1 MGSWEFL
8 GILWNLL
15 LSLLSR
21 ILAFL
26 KPAGCE
32 KVFDPESTD
41 TDSLMSS
48 SGANWKEYY
57 LFGQV
62 TDDNQ
67 EWYKGSFD
75 VNPLDPGTLA
85 SDENDQ
91 IHSPEPI
98 RFAYEIKRIG
108 PQKSIGVVADL
119 KFLARI
125 LWYQSSRKIMENV
138 IHGDVDLPADQQGAY
153 LQAFS
158 IKHLL
163 SAVFTKIRAEYEWT
177 HPLINVWMPNPESM
191 NTESGQTA
199 AIWAFT
205 HGLMKETLAKA
216 TGSGWQQPDDWT
228 RNVLVFD
235 TKQAEKLWKELRDNP
250 PRKLG
255 WRSPEP
261 HTDYATMET
270 TDNFYEEFAEEFR
283 DLDSESL
290 MDMLQMFSEAAARYD
305 EERKRLHQKGTL
317 SVHGIKAIMSLYQ
330 CLDKYGRKVPYTWTD
345 ETEEDIRGFFMSKLF
360 AKMNLGSFWVGVR
373 DENMAWGLMTDY
385 NVLCPK
391 PLDMEPVE
399 LDGET
404 FPEYATIRE
413 KGGFAGNAGNAFY
426 ATTFPKDLTKYAKFT
441 HGQPIPLH
449 VAMERGMGEQQ
460 PGDEQVQRMGKWLI
474 RNGDAIALQEI
485 HRLGPM
491 FGSLDVEK
499 EIADC
504 RADPRLKGVEST
516 AKIDWSFGKVHG
528 FRGTLGEY
536 EERLRGLNTH
546 GHQLPGLPHDQAFP
560 TAIHFEDDV
569 NAFWATNTESV
580 KVFTIRQDDRLT
592 RVDPMV
598 RVLRIKPKTKDGG
611 KVPYG
616 VFLKMETEGSFCS
629 NALVRPT
636 PACYR
641 TEQEAWKP
649 YIVLG
654 RPFQTDY
661 EQKLPKPVE
670 RNRNVDVMFPKAP
683 EKAGH
688 VNHPIGLFLPPMR
701 KDSNGKSVPIPPT
714 NKTGNFSLDF
724 RYFGE
729 FLRNNEPDYWDVM
742 GRDGFGLDGTKP
754 EPTCGTRAIREARV
768 RQLKEE
774 FVHLMPFPHWNT
786 DLQTKERLPE
796 IWNSEYKENFETL
809 QMDLE
814 AFNMVILADI
824 ADVPGII
831 RYVLQTF
838 GQIYDVAGS
847 WKRRSA
853 IYSQH
858 TGFSSAKPADAETRG
873 LDARDCVIF
882 INADM
887 PIRDLGKVDRLG
899 EDWCVSPHVYKQLG
913 TRTVSQYLTEMEGKD
928 RQRFVAM
935 YPTRIRDQERI
946 YERRP
951 DQHSLDEGQAKLVTR
966 RGTDRVQLRQMD
978 KTLEAVNHIELL
990 DICWCM
996 APSTRGMDKHR
1007 DVPTGRGMQSGV
1019 FRMES
1024 IQVAF
1029 LLDLKDLRLL
1039 MGAATST
1046 RNGIPGNSRFN
1057 AGPHLQRW
1065 PLALYAYPL
1074 FSYDENTGSHLVV
1087 DDRKE
1092 LRTPM
1097 WDEAPKPTDFPPAG
1111 EGYPS
1116 KVHGMFVGDS
1126 FGIFTFDRA
1135 TPRMPIDQPKRE
1147 GPLTRT
1153 PYKPETVCFS
1163 HTEFI
1168 SKHSAGL
1175 LRCLS
1180 PKIPEGTKA
1189 EGGPE
1194 TPRTGD
1200 SAGEQSGQR
1209 PPEPEEPPIAL
1220 QERIPAGYF
1229 SNFLPEDR
1237 VSDSVPWD
1245 YQKTIVLDLGL
1256 KPPEFS
1262 YADLKKDREKKNP
1275 LRQNPSAYRNHLFHA
1290 FTSGDIRKMALTV
1303 EQGLEDGTRWHKK
1316 VAPFVLAGPIAAI
1329 GTMQT
1334 LQRVFSVSNGYGNAS
1349 MKEGPM
1355 RNTKHGFNFHTRS
1368 VHAHLLQNQCTRC
1381 WTLGSAWVSECVIC
1395 HDRGAKWQRE
1405 WTSPGHEDKMKVFK
1419 DQWRVLEAMARQ
1431 IKDFMANRERLGFV
1445 YKDDWR
1451 SKFPDIE
1458 GYDKDRYADGQVM
1471 DISDL
1476 FFVYGG
1482 DERIY
1487 RLDLAQPYTRQAQLL
1502 VEMRIQGMKLG
1513 QHELHEYQRKTRN
1526 WDGDVNEARWGKYD
1540 VYTDGI
1546 AEMLGFEPGHK
1557 FEEWR
1562 PYSQVLVVLNAE
1574 IEQKEVYKRPDGT
1587 DEDPDRLHV
1596 NSYKN
1601 WDLEPYFLGKRW
1613 KPVRPELRDKDLYT
1627 ELGLWKT
1634 RMPGSG
1640 SKAPMP
1646 PPAPPVSV
1654 TPPSSGPPSEV
1665 VVDNLSSK
1673 VDTEWKFAN
1682 RDKDVAA
1689 WKYGSTTAQQ
1699 AQAAE
1704 ERAAAAAKDAK
1715 GGKDSAGKG
1724 KSKGGGKEGKG
1735 GKAPEQKPPEPKRER
1750 RPLGG
1755 YVNERLARE
1764 EYDAQQAGKDHAATD
1779 RMLSY
1784 ADNPKR
1790 VQAEDDGSATAEQ
1803 RGFGPPK
1810 KQSRTSDGSAAEPP
1824 APAAPPTRTI
1834 EEPAA
1839 QAAVGPA
1846 PAEAPAATPAT
1857 PEIEE
1862 DLIQFLAEG
1871 VYDNTVTAVMIK
1883 AQTGLTFS
1891 EFRKH
1896 PVFIREANRRRERH
1910 SDNMM
1915 GQQEPDPDLPR
1926 QRPAGSRESSRAD
1939 DRWDEELR
1947 RPTRN
1952 RDTRDE
1958 DYRDSRRGYGGRDY
1972 PPDDRY
1978 MSRHED
1984 RGYDLRDNPPAGY
1997 MRIDRSSHYPAHH
2010 RLVPTYYGGP
2020 SYYDD
2025 LMEPPPRG
2033 YVHPSDLN
2041 YPPRGPR
2048 IDDRRVRR
2056 NDGGMPEDDEDY
2068 DVDRRRDGRSSGACF
2083 MLSGPPPPVVSE
2095 ENTDSMN
2102 DVAVEFS
2109 DMKKIMKLD
2118 YAHKSVGEAALTLTE
2133 DMRCEVPVVPA
2144 ALLNA
2149 MLDQHAIWDPGA
2161 TSDMGSL
2168 ASALALDRSLVKES
2182 GGKLRGKWFKPN
2194 KDSARSFKVAN
2205 GGSALAKHEVVWEI
2219 PVVDKT
2225 GKTRTV
2231 LQFQA
2236 ACIDPGLKVENQVPY
2251 LFSNW
2256 SGKVLGARSC
2266 SRSGLLWSIDQHLR
2280 GFKAQMR
2287 ASPSGH
2293 WMFPLV
2299 RIFLMFAGLLPWDA
2313 DKHRMN
2319 QGGAFA
2325 LSVPARIT
2333 PSPGPTD
2340 SPDEDLEDSASPG
2353 EGSNS
2358 LGFAD
2363 AVLTRKTPK
2372 NIPKENRGTASEPFP
2387 KRCWKQLPG
2396 FPRDIITVIW
2406 DEHGIRE
2413 SRTFRKSKVFR
2424 PTWKGSPSTWR
2435 RRITLDETSGEILE
2449 NVENPKYAVMKPERI
2464 KHRYVFVSPG
2474 DGTILGLRSSLTG
2487 WLVLPGGPVGNA
2499 STVGDFV
2506 RLIEYQ
2512 TGLTLS
2518 WDGFVSCRVLGDAE
2532 YMIYTSPSA
2541 IVKRDF
2547 DHRTP
2552 DQKSKFPKFEII
2564 SARHPKPNAFLNPDL
2579 HRFLDCY
2586 GELVVDSLPK
2596 QVGNFAESR
2605 LCQCGM
2611 VSCLS
2616 TPVVCL
2622 PANHG
2627 EFEDPY
2633 VLKED
2638 SELLKESWEQPAFYG
2653 TENSDPRTIWYHTG
2667 WYFEDQGGRE
2677 RPNANTLFGQFMS
2690 DEDLKEKLESKA
2702 GIAKL
2707 HKQFWHL
2714 NADALFKRI
2723 QPLVSAGRMAEVKR
2737 LCEEVVKE
2745 CAICRAHARPG
2756 ARPKVGG
2763 LWAREPNHIVACD
2776 TFYLTVNKDGKVVP
2790 AGGRSKDS
2798 KTYAILHFVDLFS
2811 GFSVVQVCEHAWPLA
2826 SDVIAGLSKWAELF
2840 GKFPI
2845 IFFTDQGGE
2854 FTDHS
2859 LVSFF
2864 HEQETEHLF
2873 AAPQAPYSNGVN
2885 ERHNGILK
2893 VWLGKLLAQHG
2904 RLQDFTYVLREAV
2917 RVKNLTTRR
2926 HGWSA
2931 RYLAFGYPVEDD
2943 LITRVGN
2950 LTAPETQLSADMLK
2964 RIAIRQAAQKLLYDV
2979 KIRQDLADALTRGLQ
2994 ATDKSRLTAGTL
3006 VDFWVIP
3013 NKGSGKK
3020 PYWEPNCRVIAMG
3033 SDKNNRTV
3041 IIRRATYSQYQE
3053 VERIRVRPQHV
3064 PNLLPIQALDP
3075 GKMPSSVKR
3084 ILADGEP
3091 VAPPGLDREEE
3102 IAGVCGDLLLA
3113 SFVRNNRHDR
3123 QSARDLLREKQHFK
3137 EQVEQFRR
3145 NLRKRKKKI
3154 EESDEERSSRDSSP
3168 ARETRAPNRQK
3179 TRLDTESEYKH
3190 TCADCGSD
3198 FPSRNKLFKHLDEKD
3213 HQVSKEKREKKDKSD
3228 SEKSPPPRARS
3239 ASPKRKPVTPAAKPP
3254 RTPQTERKWEKEFV
3268 RPAEDLYKPRYPRN
3282 ANPSDKE
3289 DRAARRAK
3297 REEQR
3302 NRPMEDLPKLTSR
3315 GKVADQWTSK
3325 HGSADVPEGTHR
3337 GRGSMPK
3344 ETKRPTFRN
3353 LDLEGEGRHESP
3365 TRMRG
3370 RSLDPEPWNRAAQLK
3385 RLEEEDDEDEQ
3396 DPDTNAEH
3404 HAIGGDSGDE
3414 QENDE
3419 NQPDWFDDKDEANQ
3433 AEEEAEIPSDAET
3446 ESRPL
3451 EDVLPKNFWV
3461 NFDSS
3466 SDPVLTLWNEDPSMD
3481 QVLLGSDAVDLW
3493 AKEYPTI
3500 YSLLANGG
3508 LRSNNDKNPARAKIK
3523 MKVGKGEV
3531 PRTVATSDPLFWRA
3545 MEKEID
3551 QLKENGARFMKPPEQ
3566 VNGKDIWIY
3575 SSRWVF
3581 TYKDDGTRKARIVV
3595 RGFEEAWDPNA
3606 EDCATDS
3613 PTLHKDS
3620 LRLLAFTAASRKW
3633 KLASCDI
3640 RTAFLQANT
3649 SDDPDQNV
3657 QEQDGLWIKVPKWFP
3672 SKYDK
3677 EREPGFLLKLATN
3690 KTLYGM
3696 ASAPRRFFFTLR
3708 KVMLET
3714 GFVPSAADDCLFFL
3728 RDSEN
3733 NLIGAAGWHVD
3744 DGLLTGTKEFWD
3756 AIDKVGKRLQFGSQK
3771 SGEFRF
3777 CGVNIRQTEDF
3788 SVYMDQS
3795 HAAKELEIISG
3806 LKGRPD
3812 DDPATPQEVTALR
3825 GRIGSLLYM
3834 TGLTRPFESYAVSH
3848 YAGYVTEATVKV
3860 LKQVNTVVEFVKA
3873 NPGLGL
3879 HYPGGV
3885 RCDFMYTF
3893 HDSNFKQER
3902 DSGSQMGILSFV
3914 GQEVRNDKVH
3924 GACLLRW
3931 ASKRARR
3938 VCHSTLAAETLAA
3951 TGALDSQA
3959 GLRFRLNE
3967 LDFYPRSVMLT
3978 DCRSLFD
3985 HVYSMTGSTAE
3996 MLLPDVHE
4004 LREAVMPW
4012 RSALSEDY
4020 EDEFVELWWCDTC
4033 LQLADNLTK
4042 IATPSTKEFYNVIDT
4057 RIINLVG
4064 SPTANGK
4071 RVGFER
4077 PRPTQRA
4084 HSFWQDLLGFLQS
4097 WDLEEREDEATEF
4110 EAAKIAALG

>member
-1 MGSWEFL
+1 M
-8 GILWNLL
+8 
-15 LSLLSR
+15 
-21 ILAFL
+21 
-26 KPAGCE
+26 
-32 KVFDPESTD
+32 
-41 TDSLMSS
+41 
-48 SGANWKEYY
+48 
-57 LFGQV
+57 
-62 TDDNQ
+62 
-67 EWYKGSFD
+67 
-75 VNPLDPGTLA
+75 
-85 SDENDQ
+85 
-91 IHSPEPI
+91 
-98 RFAYEIKRIG
+98 
-108 PQKSIGVVADL
+108 
-119 KFLARI
+119 
-125 LWYQSSRKIMENV
+125 
-138 IHGDVDLPADQQGAY
+138 
-153 LQAFS
+153 
-158 IKHLL
+158 
-163 SAVFTKIRAEYEWT
+163 
-177 HPLINVWMPNPESM
+177 ESM
-191 NTESGQTA
+191 
-199 AIWAFT
+199 
-205 HGLMKETLAKA
+205 M
-216 TGSGWQQPDDWT
+216 
-228 RNVLVFD
+228 
-235 TKQAEKLWKELRDNP
+235 
-250 PRKLG
+250 
-255 WRSPEP
+255 
-261 HTDYATMET
+261 
-270 TDNFYEEFAEEFR
+270 
-283 DLDSESL
+283 
-290 MDMLQMFSEAAARYD
+290 
-305 EERKRLHQKGTL
+305 
-317 SVHGIKAIMSLYQ
+317 
-330 CLDKYGRKVPYTWTD
+330 
-345 ETEEDIRGFFMSKLF
+345 
-360 AKMNLGSFWVGVR
+360 
-373 DENMAWGLMTDY
+373 
-385 NVLCPK
+385 
-391 PLDMEPVE
+391 
-399 LDGET
+399 
-404 FPEYATIRE
+404 
-413 KGGFAGNAGNAFY
+413 
-426 ATTFPKDLTKYAKFT
+426 
-441 HGQPIPLH
+441 
-449 VAMERGMGEQQ
+449 
-460 PGDEQVQRMGKWLI
+460 
-474 RNGDAIALQEI
+474 
-485 HRLGPM
+485 
-491 FGSLDVEK
+491 
-499 EIADC
+499 
-504 RADPRLKGVEST
+504 
-516 AKIDWSFGKVHG
+516 
-528 FRGTLGEY
+528 
-536 EERLRGLNTH
+536 
-546 GHQLPGLPHDQAFP
+546 
-560 TAIHFEDDV
+560 
-569 NAFWATNTESV
+569 
-580 KVFTIRQDDRLT
+580 
-592 RVDPMV
+592 
-598 RVLRIKPKTKDGG
+598 
-611 KVPYG
+611 
-616 VFLKMETEGSFCS
+616 
-629 NALVRPT
+629 
-636 PACYR
+636 
-641 TEQEAWKP
+641 
-649 YIVLG
+649 
-654 RPFQTDY
+654 
-661 EQKLPKPVE
+661 
-670 RNRNVDVMFPKAP
+670 
-683 EKAGH
+683 
-688 VNHPIGLFLPPMR
+688 
-701 KDSNGKSVPIPPT
+701 
-714 NKTGNFSLDF
+714 
-724 RYFGE
+724 
-729 FLRNNEPDYWDVM
+729 
-742 GRDGFGLDGTKP
+742 
-754 EPTCGTRAIREARV
+754 
-768 RQLKEE
+768 
-774 FVHLMPFPHWNT
+774 
-786 DLQTKERLPE
+786 
-796 IWNSEYKENFETL
+796 
-809 QMDLE
+809 
-814 AFNMVILADI
+814 
-824 ADVPGII
+824 
-831 RYVLQTF
+831 
-838 GQIYDVAGS
+838 
-847 WKRRSA
+847 
-853 IYSQH
+853 
-858 TGFSSAKPADAETRG
+858 
-873 LDARDCVIF
+873 
-882 INADM
+882 
-887 PIRDLGKVDRLG
+887 
-899 EDWCVSPHVYKQLG
+899 
-913 TRTVSQYLTEMEGKD
+913 
-928 RQRFVAM
+928 
-935 YPTRIRDQERI
+935 
-946 YERRP
+946 
-951 DQHSLDEGQAKLVTR
+951 HS
-966 RGTDRVQLRQMD
+966 
-978 KTLEAVNHIELL
+978 
-990 DICWCM
+990 
-996 APSTRGMDKHR
+996 
-1007 DVPTGRGMQSGV
+1007 QSGP
-1019 FRMES
+1019 
-1024 IQVAF
+1024 
-1029 LLDLKDLRLL
+1029 D
-1039 MGAATST
+1039 
-1046 RNGIPGNSRFN
+1046 PSR
-1057 AGPHLQRW
+1057 P
-1065 PLALYAYPL
+1065 
-1074 FSYDENTGSHLVV
+1074 
-1087 DDRKE
+1087 
-1092 LRTPM
+1092 
-1097 WDEAPKPTDFPPAG
+1097 
-1111 EGYPS
+1111 
-1116 KVHGMFVGDS
+1116 
-1126 FGIFTFDRA
+1126 
-1135 TPRMPIDQPKRE
+1135 
-1147 GPLTRT
+1147 
-1153 PYKPETVCFS
+1153 
-1163 HTEFI
+1163 
-1168 SKHSAGL
+1168 
-1175 LRCLS
+1175 
-1180 PKIPEGTKA
+1180 
-1189 EGGPE
+1189 
-1194 TPRTGD
+1194 
-1200 SAGEQSGQR
+1200 R
-1209 PPEPEEPPIAL
+1209 PPEPRDYPREDD
-1220 QERIPAGYF
+1220 RRD
-1229 SNFLPEDR
+1229 EDR
-1237 VSDSVPWD
+1237 
-1245 YQKTIVLDLGL
+1245 
-1256 KPPEFS
+1256 
-1262 YADLKKDREKKNP
+1262 
-1275 LRQNPSAYRNHLFHA
+1275 
-1290 FTSGDIRKMALTV
+1290 
-1303 EQGLEDGTRWHKK
+1303 
-1316 VAPFVLAGPIAAI
+1316 
-1329 GTMQT
+1329 
-1334 LQRVFSVSNGYGNAS
+1334 
-1349 MKEGPM
+1349 
-1355 RNTKHGFNFHTRS
+1355 
-1368 VHAHLLQNQCTRC
+1368 
-1381 WTLGSAWVSECVIC
+1381 
-1395 HDRGAKWQRE
+1395 
-1405 WTSPGHEDKMKVFK
+1405 
-1419 DQWRVLEAMARQ
+1419 
-1431 IKDFMANRERLGFV
+1431 
-1445 YKDDWR
+1445 
-1451 SKFPDIE
+1451 
-1458 GYDKDRYADGQVM
+1458 
-1471 DISDL
+1471 
-1476 FFVYGG
+1476 
-1482 DERIY
+1482 
-1487 RLDLAQPYTRQAQLL
+1487 
-1502 VEMRIQGMKLG
+1502 
-1513 QHELHEYQRKTRN
+1513 
-1526 WDGDVNEARWGKYD
+1526 
-1540 VYTDGI
+1540 
-1546 AEMLGFEPGHK
+1546 
-1557 FEEWR
+1557 
-1562 PYSQVLVVLNAE
+1562 
-1574 IEQKEVYKRPDGT
+1574 
-1587 DEDPDRLHV
+1587 
-1596 NSYKN
+1596 
-1601 WDLEPYFLGKRW
+1601 
-1613 KPVRPELRDKDLYT
+1613 
-1627 ELGLWKT
+1627 
-1634 RMPGSG
+1634 
-1640 SKAPMP
+1640 
-1646 PPAPPVSV
+1646 
-1654 TPPSSGPPSEV
+1654 
-1665 VVDNLSSK
+1665 
-1673 VDTEWKFAN
+1673 
-1682 RDKDVAA
+1682 
-1689 WKYGSTTAQQ
+1689 
-1699 AQAAE
+1699 
-1704 ERAAAAAKDAK
+1704 
-1715 GGKDSAGKG
+1715 
-1724 KSKGGGKEGKG
+1724 
-1735 GKAPEQKPPEPKRER
+1735 R
-1750 RPLGG
+1750 RP
-1755 YVNERLARE
+1755 
-1764 EYDAQQAGKDHAATD
+1764 
-1779 RMLSY
+1779 
-1784 ADNPKR
+1784 
-1790 VQAEDDGSATAEQ
+1790 
-1803 RGFGPPK
+1803 
-1810 KQSRTSDGSAAEPP
+1810 SRHQDS
-1824 APAAPPTRTI
+1824 
-1834 EEPAA
+1834 
-1839 QAAVGPA
+1839 
-1846 PAEAPAATPAT
+1846 
-1857 PEIEE
+1857 
-1862 DLIQFLAEG
+1862 
-1871 VYDNTVTAVMIK
+1871 
-1883 AQTGLTFS
+1883 
-1891 EFRKH
+1891 
-1896 PVFIREANRRRERH
+1896 REA
-1910 SDNMM
+1910 
-1915 GQQEPDPDLPR
+1915 
-1926 QRPAGSRESSRAD
+1926 
-1939 DRWDEELR
+1939 
-1947 RPTRN
+1947 
-1952 RDTRDE
+1952 
-1958 DYRDSRRGYGGRDY
+1958 DYRDSRRDYGPRDY
-1972 PPDDRY
+1972 PPESRYVSRHDDRGMPY
-1978 MSRHED
+1978 R
-1984 RGYDLRDNPPAGY
+1984 DLRDNPPAGY
-1997 MRIDRSSHYPAHH
+1997 LRIDRSSEYPAHH
-2010 RLVPTYYGGP
+2010 RLVPTFYEGP
-2020 SYYDD
+2020 SYRDE
-2025 LMEPPPRG
+2025 LMEFPPPR
-2033 YVHPSDLN
+2033 YVHPEDLN
-2041 YPPRGPR
+2041 YLPRGTRNVMDNRRPR
-2048 IDDRRVRR
+2048 RDD
-2056 NDGGMPEDDEDY
+2056 DGMPEDDDDY
-2068 DVDRRRDGRSSGACF
+2068 DDRRRDGRSSGACF
-2083 MLSGPPPPVVSE
+2083 MLSGPPPSGISLGH
-2095 ENTDSMN
+2095 TDFSN
-2102 DVAVEFS
+2102 DVEVEYS
-2109 DMKKIMKLD
+2109 DMKKIEKLD
-2118 YAHKSVGEAALTLTE
+2118 YAHKSDGNAALALTE
-2133 DMRCEVPVVPA
+2133 DMRCEVPTVPL

-2194 KDSARSFKVAN
+2194 KEKARSFKVAN

-2225 GKTRTV
+2225 GKTRIT

-2236 ACIDPGLKVENQVPY
+2236 ACIDPGPKVENQVPY

-2266 SRSGLLWSIDQHLR
+2266 SRSGLLWSIDQHLH

-2299 RIFLMFAGLLPWDA
+2299 RIFCMFAGLLPWDA

-2325 LSVPARIT
+2325 LSASTRIT
-2333 PSPGPTD
+2333 PSPGLTD
-2340 SPDEDLEDSASPG
+2340 SPDEDSGDPTSPG
-2353 EGSNS
+2353 EGSTS

-2387 KRCWKQLPG
+2387 KRCWKPLPG

-2449 NVENPKYAVMKPERI
+2449 KVENPKYAEMKPERI
-2464 KHRYVFVSPG
+2464 KHRYVFISPG

-2487 WLVLPGGPVGNA
+2487 WLMLPGGPVGNA

-2518 WDGFVSCRVLGDAE
+2518 WESFVACRTLGDAE

-2541 IVKRDF
+2541 VVKRDF

-2552 DQKSKFPKFEII
+2552 DQKHKFPKFEVI

-2611 VSCLS
+2611 VSCMA

-2633 VLKED
+2633 VLEEE
-2638 SELLKESWEQPAFYG
+2638 SEVFAEAWEQPAFYG

-2677 RPNANTLFGQFMS
+2677 RPNANTLFGQYMS
-2690 DEDLKEKLESKA
+2690 DEELKDKLESKA

-2776 TFYLTVNKDGKVVP
+2776 TFYLTVNKDGKVVA
-2790 AGGRSKDS
+2790 AGGKSKDA

-2811 GFSVVQVCEHAWPLA
+2811 GFSLVQVCEHAWPLA
-2826 SDVIAGLSKWAELF
+2826 SDVIEGLSKWAELF
-2840 GKFPI
+2840 GKLPI

-2893 VWLGKLLAQHG
+2893 VWLVKLLAQHG
-2904 RLQDFTYVLREAV
+2904 RLQDFVYVLREAV

-2926 HGWSA
+2926 HGWSS

-2964 RIAIRQAAQKLLYDV
+2964 RLAIRQTAQKLLYDL
-2979 KIRQDLADALTRGLQ
+2979 KTRQDLADALTRGLQ
-2994 ATDKSRLTAGTL
+2994 ATDKSRLAAGTL

-3075 GKMPSSVKR
+3075 GKMPSSVKK

-3091 VAPPGLDREEE
+3091 VAPPGFDREEE

-3113 SFVRNNRHDR
+3113 NFVRNNRHDR

-3137 EQVEQFRR
+3137 EQVEQFSR

-3168 ARETRAPNRQK
+3168 VRETRTPNRRK
-3179 TRLDTESEYKH
+3179 TQTSSESEYKH

-3198 FPSRNKLFKHLDEKD
+3198 FPSRNKLFKHLDEKE

-3239 ASPKRKPVTPAAKPP
+3239 ASPKRKPVTPAAKPS

-3268 RPAEDLYKPRYPRN
+3268 RPAEDLYKPRYPSKE
-3282 ANPSDKE
+3282 NPFDKE

-3297 REEQR
+3297 RDEQR
-3302 NRPMEDLPKLTSR
+3302 NRSMEDLPKLTSR
-3315 GKVADQWTSK
+3315 GRVADTWTSK

-3344 ETKRPTFRN
+3344 DGKRPTVRN
-3353 LDLEGEGRHESP
+3353 LDLENEDRTFESP

-3385 RLEEEDDEDEQ
+3385 RLEEEDDEEEQ
-3396 DPDTNAEH
+3396 DPETNVEH
-3404 HAIGGDSGDE
+3404 HAIGGESGDE

-3419 NQPDWFDDKDEANQ
+3419 TQQDWFDEKDEANQ
-3433 AEEEAEIPSDAET
+3433 AKEEKEIPSDAET

-3531 PRTVATSDPLFWRA
+3531 PRTVATSDPLFWKA

-3551 QLKENGARFMKPPEQ
+3551 QLRENGARFVKPPAQ

-3677 EREPGFLLKLATN
+3677 DRGPGFLLKLATN

-3708 KVMLET
+3708 KVMLEA
-3714 GFVPSAADDCLFFL
+3714 GFVPSAADDCLFLL

-3777 CGVNIRQTEDF
+3777 CGVNIKQTEDF

-3848 YAGYVTEATVKV
+3848 YAGYVTEATVGV
-3860 LKQVNTVVEFVKA
+3860 LKKVNTVVEFVKA

-3885 RCDFMYTF
+3885 KCDFMYTF

-3914 GQEVRNDKVH
+3914 GQEVRNDKIH

-3967 LDFYPRSVMLT
+3967 LDLYPRSVMLT

-4012 RSALSEDY
+4012 RSALSEEY

-4042 IATPSTKEFYNVIDT
+4042 IITPSTKEFFNVIDT

-4064 SPTANGK
+4064 TPVGNSSK

-4084 HSFWQDLLGFLQS
+4084 HSFWQDLLGFLQC
-4097 WDLEEREDEATEF
+4097 WDLEEREDEAKDYEMTR
-4110 EAAKIAALG
+4110 IAALG